1 MRWVL
6 LILAILAA
14 RYLWLWT
21 RNRRQRRL
29 KILDL
34 VERRA
39 VDLMFEFPDATDEDI
54 ATLLRDELDNHRVEE
69 REAFEFATRATV
81 SRMRRTI
88 VLSAVRE
95 SRKELEGASSPGRKK
110 RR

>member
-6 LILAILAA
+6 LIVAILMG

-29 KILDL
+29 EILDL

-39 VDLMFEFPDATDEDI
+39 VDLMFEFPQATDEEI
-54 ATLLRDELDNHRVEE
+54 SILLRDELDNHRVEE

-81 SRMRRTI
+81 SRMRRTV
-88 VLSAVRE
+88 VLNAVRE
-95 SRKELEGASSPGRKK
+95 SRKELKGESSPRRMKRK
-110 RR
+110 